1 MQTQDTY
8 TRKICKRC
16 NRETILLTKEVNEAI
31 KEGKYLAC
39 TYCGSKSLKDTDKY
53 YGIEECFKNYDKSR

>member
-8 TRKICKRC
+8 TTKICKRC
-16 NRETILLTKEVNEAI
+16 NRETILITKEVEEAI

-39 TYCGSKSLKDTDKY
+39 TYCGSQNLKDTDKY
-53 YGIEECFKNYDKSR
+53 YGIEIGFRNSDKSR